1 LRPLVRAEYKK
12 QEADWVAAGNSEPF
26 IGQNMAEYD
35 KKLEDFKEKQA
46 AKLEEA
52 RAAQTADHEANL
64 EELKAEQAAKLEEM
78 RTGQQNAL
86 DAKKGQMKELQAA
99 KIWLQH
105 VLCP

>member
-1 LRPLVRAEYKK
+1 
-12 QEADWVAAGNSEPF
+12 
-26 IGQNMAEYD
+26 MAEYD

-105 VLCP
+105 VLCPWTLEKCRSRQKNRSWRRNAKL